1 MVINES
7 GTKILLD
14 GGDPTETE
22 EIKALLGRID
32 GQTTN
37 PSLVAKNPV
46 LKERIAAGHRLTV
59 EEQKEEYKKIVQSIS
74 PLVGTAGVSIEVFA
88 DTNTTGEEML
98 AQGIEM
104 YAWIPNAY
112 IKYPCTPG
120 GLHAAEMSVRQSM
133 RVNMTLCFT
142 QEQAAA
148 VYAATKATQTPVY
161 VSPFIG
167 RLDDHGQNGID
178 LIKNIKRMYESGDG
192 HVQVLA
198 ASIRSVPHLLS
209 VFSAHAELA
218 TVPATVLRKWAA
230 AGCPIE
236 QQDAP
241 SQTGLDH
248 PALSGIAYRELDLDT
263 PWERFNIFHELTTS
277 GIKAFV
283 ADYRNTVTSD
293 SN

>member
-1 MVINES
+1 MTINEP

-14 GGDPTETE
+14 GGDPAETKE
-22 EIKALLGRID
+22 VRGLLGRID

-46 LKERIAAGHRLTV
+46 LKERIAAGHKLTV
-59 EEQKEEYKKIVQSIS
+59 AEQNEEYKKIVQSIS

-88 DTNTTGEEML
+88 DMNSTGEEML

-104 YAWIPNAY
+104 YTWIPNAY

-120 GLHAAEMSVRQSM
+120 GLHAAEMSVRQKM
-133 RVNMTLCFT
+133 RVNMTLCFS

-148 VYAATKATQTPVY
+148 VYAATKSTQTPVY

-178 LIKNIKRMYESGDG
+178 LIKNINRMYESGDG

-198 ASIRSVPHLLS
+198 ASIRSVTHLLS
-209 VFSAHAELA
+209 VFATHAELA

-236 QQDAP
+236 QQDVP
-241 SQTGLDH
+241 SQSGVEH
-248 PALSGIAYRELDLDT
+248 PALSAIEYREFDLDE
-263 PWERFNIFHELTTS
+263 PWQSFNISHELTTK
-277 GIKAFV
+277 GIETFV
-283 ADYRNTVTSD
+283 ADYRNTVA
-293 SN
+293 